1 MIELLRLPYV
11 FLNFMFGRINRDL
24 IFLLDGD
31 FSAPCKGISTNFGF
45 LYTKS
50 LLISREAYGL
60 NVCLIEEK
68 SCINTCDND
77 LEMGQFY
84 DAIRKFLIFFM

>member
-1 MIELLRLPYV
+1 MIESLRLPYI
-11 FLNFMFGRINRDL
+11 FLNFMLGSMNRDL

-45 LYTKS
+45 IYTKS
-50 LLISREAYGL
+50 LLISCKAYGL
-60 NVCLIEEK
+60 NVCLIGEK
-68 SCINTCDND
+68 SCINTGDND

-84 DAIRKFLIFFM
+84 DAIREFLIFFM